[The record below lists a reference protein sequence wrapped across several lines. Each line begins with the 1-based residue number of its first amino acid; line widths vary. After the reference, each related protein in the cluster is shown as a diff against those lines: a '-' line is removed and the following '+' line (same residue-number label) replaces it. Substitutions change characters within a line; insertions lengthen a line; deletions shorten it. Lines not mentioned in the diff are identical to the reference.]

1 MEEGFRNEDLKLK
14 GFMMNNRTMKKIK
27 NIAFIASDNKNSE
40 LIEWSYFNRDLLLK
54 HEIIATGSAINI
66 LEGTLNKPVNKLISG
81 PLGGY
86 RMLAEMIAE
95 GKIDALIF
103 FTSNETQHKDFEFLM
118 ESIKDNNIIAAFNKT
133 TADFIFN
140 SPLMS
145 AEYFVKKPAN
155 AGAYQKK
162 DNQELELKKDRSKV
176 VKIKAA

>member
-1 MEEGFRNEDLKLK
+1 
-14 GFMMNNRTMKKIK
+14 MNNRTMKKIK
-27 NIAFIASDNKNSE
+27 NIAFIATDNKNSE
-40 LIEWSYFNRDLLLK
+40 LIELYYFNRDLLSK

-86 RMLAEMIAE
+86 KMLAEMIAE

-155 AGAYQKK
+155 VGTNQKK

>member
-1 MEEGFRNEDLKLK
+1 MKDDLRNEDLKLK

-40 LIEWSYFNRDLLLK
+40 LIEWSYFNRDTLSK

-66 LEGTLNKPVNKLISG
+66 LEGTLNKPVHKLISG

-86 RMLAEMIAE
+86 KMLAEMIEE

-140 SPLMS
+140 SPLIS
-145 AEYFVKKPAN
+145 KEYFVKKPVRVN
-155 AGAYQKK
+155 QKK
-162 DNQELELKKDRSKV
+162 DEQELQLKKDRSKII
-176 VKIKAA
+176 KIKAA